1 METTLIE
8 RRTDPGVVTLTLNRP
23 AVRNAIDGALVET
36 LLKRLEHLA
45 EDASL
50 RALVLRGSGS
60 TFSSG
65 ADLATMRHMAD
76 ADASENLEDARR
88 LLSLIAQLNQ
98 FPTPTLALVQGPA
111 FGGALGLIAAC
122 DIALAVDTAHFALS
136 EVRLGLIPAII
147 SPYLARAMG
156 FRNLRR
162 YMLSGELFDAGQ
174 AQAMGLIQIVAP
186 ANRIETCLADLLGE
200 LLKGGPEAI
209 RAAKALLRR
218 LQPSFHDE
226 VRLADETLALIT
238 RLRASSEGREGLS
251 AFLEKRR
258 PAWRDPAPDPE

>member
-1 METTLIE
+1 METILLEQRIE
-8 RRTDPGVVTLTLNRP
+8 PGVVTLTLNRP
-23 AVRNAIDGALVET
+23 KVRNALDGKLVET
-36 LLKRLEHLA
+36 LLKRLEKLA
-45 EDASL
+45 EDRTL
-50 RALVLRGSGS
+50 RALVLRGSGD

-65 ADLATMRHMAD
+65 ADLATMRLMAD
-76 ADASENLEDARR
+76 ASPDENLDDAHR

-122 DIALAVDTAHFALS
+122 DIALAANTAHFALS
-136 EVRLGLIPAII
+136 EVRLGLAPAII
-147 SPYLARAMG
+147 SPYVARAMG

-162 YMLSGELFDAGQ
+162 YMLTGELFDAEE
-174 AQAMGLIQIVAP
+174 AKRMGLIQIVVP
-186 ANRIETCLADLLGE
+186 GNRLEATLADLLDE

-209 RAAKALLRR
+209 RAAKTLIRR

-226 VRLADETLALIT
+226 VRLADETLALLT
-238 RLRASSEGREGLS
+238 RLRASPEGREGLS

-258 PAWRDPAPDPE
+258 PAWRNPAPEPD

>member
-1 METTLIE
+1 MATNLLECRVE
-8 RRTDPGVVTLTLNRP
+8 PGVVTLTLNRP
-23 AVRNAIDGALVET
+23 EVRNALDGKLVES
-36 LLKRLEHLA
+36 LLTRLERLA
-45 EDASL
+45 EDRSL

-65 ADLATMRHMAD
+65 ADLATMRLMAD
-76 ADASENLEDARR
+76 ASPAENLDDANR

-122 DIALAVDTAHFALS
+122 DIALAASTAHFALS
-136 EVRLGLIPAII
+136 EVRLGLAPAII

-162 YMLSGELFDAGQ
+162 YMLTGELFDAEQ
-174 AQAMGLIQIVAP
+174 ARRMGLIQIVAP
-186 ANRIETCLADLLGE
+186 GDRLEDTLADLLGE

-209 RAAKALLRR
+209 RATKALIRR
-218 LQPSFHDE
+218 LQP
-226 VRLADETLALIT
+226 V
-238 RLRASSEGREGLS
+238 
-251 AFLEKRR
+251 FL
-258 PAWRDPAPDPE
+258 